1 MNMELFGRVCAAL
14 GISLILTLLLLV
26 LYQDD
31 TQQQDGPAAMT
42 QISTSADPIT
52 SSPAGTVSVR

>member
-1 MNMELFGRVCAAL
+1 MELLGRIAAAL

-31 TQQQDGPAAMT
+31 GQQEAGSAAMT
-42 QISTSADPIT
+42 QISTAADPIT
-52 SSPAGTVSVR
+52 PTPAGTVSVR